1 MKIVVFMIVK
11 VVVDKVMDE
20 KVEGGV
26 GWMRIECGTALRL

>member
-20 KVEGGV
+20 KVEGGGV
-26 GWMRIECGTALRL
+26 EEDRV

>member
-20 KVEGGV
+20 KVEGG
-26 GWMRIECGTALRL
+26 GWKRIECETALRL

>member
-26 GWMRIECGTALRL
+26 VEEDRV